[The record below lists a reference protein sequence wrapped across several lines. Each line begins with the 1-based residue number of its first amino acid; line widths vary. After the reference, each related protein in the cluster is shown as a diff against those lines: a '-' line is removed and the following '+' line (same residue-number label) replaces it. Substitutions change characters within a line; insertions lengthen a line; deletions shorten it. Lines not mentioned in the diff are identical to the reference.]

1 MKRNLMIVALLTA
14 VFVAGATVATRS
26 TSGKISAVA
35 TAGIQDFDPSD
46 IERAE
51 LGLTIAPVPLGQ
63 VGIGRGRL
71 LVGLGSYLV
80 DVGGCNDC
88 HTNPSYKDGG
98 NPFMGQPEQVN
109 TAGYLGGGM
118 MFGPFTSRN
127 LTPDPKEG
135 NLPAGLTLEDF
146 IKTLRTGK
154 DPDNAHPQ
162 MGPLLQVM
170 PWPNYGKMT
179 DRDLEAIYN
188 YLLHIPSV
196 DLPRT

>member
-1 MKRNLMIVALLTA
+1 MKRNLMIVALLSA
-14 VFVAGATVATRS
+14 VFVAAASVATRP
-26 TSGKISAVA
+26 TRGIVKAAAA
-35 TAGIQDFDPSD
+35 TGIDDFDAAD

-51 LGLTIAPVPLGQ
+51 LGLSLSPVPLTQ
-63 VGIGRGRL
+63 IGIGRGRI

-80 DVGGCNDC
+80 NTGGCNDC
-88 HTNPSYKDGG
+88 HTNPSYIKGG
-98 NPFMGQPEQVN
+98 DPFMGQPEQIN
-109 TAGYLGGGM
+109 TAGYLGGGT

-135 NLPAGLTLEDF
+135 NLPAGLTLEEF
-146 IKTLRTGK
+146 IHTLRTGV

-170 PWPNYGKMT
+170 PWPVIGKHT
-179 DRDLEAIYN
+179 DLDLEAMYN
-188 YLLHIPSV
+188 YLLHIPPV